1 MAQAATPKSGKTAG
15 GHKPVGT
22 DISTARRVSRLR
34 RHNRLRKRVEGT
46 PERPRLVV
54 KRSARHIHVQLVD
67 DTVGRTLASASTMG
81 LRGAEGDKSALAR
94 QVGALIADRAKSAGI
109 SAVVFDRG
117 GNRYAGRIAAL
128 ADGARE
134 GGLDF

>member
-1 MAQAATPKSGKTAG
+1 MATAEKSARV
-15 GHKPVGT
+15 HKPVGT
-22 DISTARRVSRLR
+22 DISTARRTSRLR
-34 RHNRLRKRVEGT
+34 RHNRLRKRVGGT

-54 KRSARHIHVQLVD
+54 KRSSRHIHVQLVD
-67 DTVGRTLASASTMG
+67 DTVGRTLASSSTMG

-94 QVGALIADRAKSAGI
+94 QVGGLIAGRAKEAGI

>member
-1 MAQAATPKSGKTAG
+1 MAQAAKTERA
-15 GHKPVGT
+15 HKPVGT
-22 DISTARRVSRLR
+22 DVSTARRVSRLR
-34 RHNRLRKRVEGT
+34 RHNRLRKRVSGT

-54 KRSARHIHVQLVD
+54 KRSSRHIHVQLVD
-67 DTVGRTLASASTMG
+67 DTVGRTLASASSMDAS

-94 QVGALIADRAKSAGI
+94 KVGALIAERATAAGVT
-109 SAVVFDRG
+109 AVVFDRG

-134 GGLDF
+134 GGLNF